1 LSERDESRRDEVEI
15 DEDRG
20 FFMISVA
27 AELAD
32 MHPQTLR
39 IYEAKG
45 LITPKR
51 SPRNTRLYS
60 KRDVERLKRIQRLTS
75 ENGLNLAGVEAVLEM
90 EARFAEMRD
99 ELERMRSRARELE
112 RRLTEEVDRPK
123 NRRIDSHTGRGLA
136 LFGIRDGA
144 NARADL
150 PGDIGKGQV
159 AAQTRRLDVGTQP
172 LERMLNGM
180 GRRCQQLALCGHGVT
195 LAQAYPSQ
203 VAKSTNLSLKGQLDT
218 F

>member
-1 LSERDESRRDEVEI
+1 MTEVDGPGPDEVEI

-39 IYEAKG
+39 IYEARG

-112 RRLTEEVDRPK
+112 KRLTDEVDRV
-123 NRRIDSHTGRGLA
+123 RRELGAEIVPYGRYEP
-136 LFGIRDGA
+136 
-144 NARADL
+144 DL
-150 PGDIGKGQV
+150 PKPPVEARPVRVVVRRQGKGGEN
-159 AAQTRRLDVGTQP
+159 AA
-172 LERMLNGM
+172 
-180 GRRCQQLALCGHGVT
+180 
-195 LAQAYPSQ
+195 
-203 VAKSTNLSLKGQLDT
+203 
-218 F
+218 

>member
-1 LSERDESRRDEVEI
+1 MTDRDEPGRDEVEI

-75 ENGLNLAGVEAVLEM
+75 EGGLNLAGVEAVLEM
-90 EARFAEMRD
+90 EARFTEMRE

-112 RRLTEEVDRPK
+112 KRLTEQVDRV
-123 NRRIDSHTGRGLA
+123 RRELGAEIVPYGRYEP
-136 LFGIRDGA
+136 
-144 NARADL
+144 DL
-150 PGDIGKGQV
+150 PKPPVEARPVRVVVRRQGKGGED
-159 AAQTRRLDVGTQP
+159 AA
-172 LERMLNGM
+172 
-180 GRRCQQLALCGHGVT
+180 
-195 LAQAYPSQ
+195 
-203 VAKSTNLSLKGQLDT
+203 
-218 F
+218 

>member
-1 LSERDESRRDEVEI
+1 MSERDESRRDEVDI

-112 RRLTEEVDRPK
+112 RRLTEEVDRVHRELGAEIVPY
-123 NRRIDSHTGRGLA
+123 GRYEP
-136 LFGIRDGA
+136 
-144 NARADL
+144 DL
-150 PGDIGKGQV
+150 PKPPVEARPVRVVVRRQRKEGED
-159 AAQTRRLDVGTQP
+159 AA
-172 LERMLNGM
+172 
-180 GRRCQQLALCGHGVT
+180 
-195 LAQAYPSQ
+195 
-203 VAKSTNLSLKGQLDT
+203 
-218 F
+218 

>member
-1 LSERDESRRDEVEI
+1 MDEPGRDEVEI
-15 DEDRG
+15 DEEQG

-60 KRDVERLKRIQRLTS
+60 KRDVERLRRIQRLTS
-75 ENGLNLAGVEAVLEM
+75 EHGLNLAGVEAVLDM

-99 ELERMRSRARELE
+99 ELERMRARARELE
-112 RRLTEEVDRPK
+112 RRLTEEVDRV
-123 NRRIDSHTGRGLA
+123 RRELGAEIVPYGRYEP
-136 LFGIRDGA
+136 
-144 NARADL
+144 DL
-150 PGDIGKGQV
+150 PKPPVEARPVRVVVRRQEERKGDED
-159 AAQTRRLDVGTQP
+159 AA
-172 LERMLNGM
+172 
-180 GRRCQQLALCGHGVT
+180 
-195 LAQAYPSQ
+195 
-203 VAKSTNLSLKGQLDT
+203 
-218 F
+218 

>member
-1 LSERDESRRDEVEI
+1 MDESDRDELEI
-15 DEDRG
+15 DEERG

-75 ENGLNLAGVEAVLEM
+75 EHGLNLAGVEAVLEM
-90 EARFAEMRD
+90 EARFAEMRK
-99 ELERMRSRARELE
+99 ELEKMRARASELE
-112 RRLTEEVDRPK
+112 RRLTEEVNRVRRELGSEIVPYGRYEPNLPKPPVEARPVRVVVRRQDRK
-123 NRRIDSHTGRGLA
+123 
-136 LFGIRDGA
+136 
-144 NARADL
+144 
-150 PGDIGKGQV
+150 GDED
-159 AAQTRRLDVGTQP
+159 AA
-172 LERMLNGM
+172 
-180 GRRCQQLALCGHGVT
+180 
-195 LAQAYPSQ
+195 
-203 VAKSTNLSLKGQLDT
+203 
-218 F
+218 

>member
-1 LSERDESRRDEVEI
+1 MTDRDEPGRDEVEI

-75 ENGLNLAGVEAVLEM
+75 ENGLNLAGVEVVLEM
-90 EARFAEMRD
+90 EARFAEMRE
-99 ELERMRSRARELE
+99 ELERMRARARELE
-112 RRLTEEVDRPK
+112 KRLTEQVDRV
-123 NRRIDSHTGRGLA
+123 RRELGAEIVPYGRYEP
-136 LFGIRDGA
+136 
-144 NARADL
+144 DL
-150 PGDIGKGQV
+150 PKPPVEARPVRVVVRRRGKGGED
-159 AAQTRRLDVGTQP
+159 AA
-172 LERMLNGM
+172 
-180 GRRCQQLALCGHGVT
+180 
-195 LAQAYPSQ
+195 
-203 VAKSTNLSLKGQLDT
+203 
-218 F
+218 

>member
-1 LSERDESRRDEVEI
+1 MTEGDGTRRDEVEI

-99 ELERMRSRARELE
+99 ELDRMRSRARELE
-112 RRLTEEVDRPK
+112 KRLTDEVDRV
-123 NRRIDSHTGRGLA
+123 RRELGAEIVPYGRYEP
-136 LFGIRDGA
+136 
-144 NARADL
+144 DL
-150 PGDIGKGQV
+150 PKPPVEARPVRVVVRRQENGGED
-159 AAQTRRLDVGTQP
+159 AA
-172 LERMLNGM
+172 
-180 GRRCQQLALCGHGVT
+180 
-195 LAQAYPSQ
+195 
-203 VAKSTNLSLKGQLDT
+203 
-218 F
+218 

>member
-1 LSERDESRRDEVEI
+1 MTERDEPGRDEVEI

-75 ENGLNLAGVEAVLEM
+75 EGGLNLAGVEAVLEM
-90 EARFAEMRD
+90 EARFTEMRE

-112 RRLTEEVDRPK
+112 KRLTEQVDRV
-123 NRRIDSHTGRGLA
+123 RRELGAEIVPYGRYEP
-136 LFGIRDGA
+136 
-144 NARADL
+144 DL
-150 PGDIGKGQV
+150 PKPPVEARPVRVVVRRQGKGGED
-159 AAQTRRLDVGTQP
+159 AA
-172 LERMLNGM
+172 
-180 GRRCQQLALCGHGVT
+180 
-195 LAQAYPSQ
+195 
-203 VAKSTNLSLKGQLDT
+203 
-218 F
+218 